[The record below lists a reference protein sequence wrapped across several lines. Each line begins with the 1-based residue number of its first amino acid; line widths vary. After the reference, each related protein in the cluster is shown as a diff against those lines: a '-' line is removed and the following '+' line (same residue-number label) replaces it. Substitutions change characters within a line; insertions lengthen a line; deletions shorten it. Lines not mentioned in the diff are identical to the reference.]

1 MTTFHYDPPRE
12 PFLDI
17 LFEDEHIMVVNKPSG
32 ILSVPG
38 KAIEHHDSITAR
50 VKSLYPAAGAV
61 HRLDMGTS
69 GVLVVAKTA
78 QATSALG
85 RQFQD
90 RKTEKFYYAWV
101 WGQVDKGE
109 GTIDLPLCVDWENR
123 PRQHVNHEL
132 GRRAITHYLCLRVE
146 ADRSLMKLKPITGRS
161 HQLRVHMM
169 ELGHPILGDH
179 LYAPPEAQ
187 AAAPHLYLH
196 AAMLKFYHPVSGDPL
211 TFEAPAPF
219 PL

>member
-1 MTTFHYDPPRE
+1 MSTFHYDPPRE

-17 LFEDEHIMVVNKPSG
+17 LFEDEHILVVNKPSG

-38 KAIEHHDSITAR
+38 KAVEHFDSIASR
-50 VKSLYPAAGAV
+50 VKSLYPEGGAV

-90 RKTEKFYYAWV
+90 RKTEKYYYAWV
-101 WGQVDKGE
+101 WGQMEKLE
-109 GTIDLPLCVDWENR
+109 GTVDLPLCVDWENR
-123 PRQHVNHEL
+123 PRQQVNFEH
-132 GRRAITHYLCLRVE
+132 GRRAVTHYICQRVE
-146 ADRSLMKLKPITGRS
+146 ADRSLVKLKPITGRS

-196 AAMLKFYHPVSGDPL
+196 AAMLSFYHPVSGQKL

>member
-1 MTTFHYDPPRE
+1 MSTFHYDPPRE

-38 KAIEHHDSITAR
+38 KAVEHFDSIAAR
-50 VKSLYPAAGAV
+50 VKSLYPEGGAV

-90 RKTEKFYYAWV
+90 RKTEKYYYAWV
-101 WGQVDKGE
+101 WGQMEKLE
-109 GTIDLPLCVDWENR
+109 GTVDLPLCVDWENR
-123 PRQHVNHEL
+123 PRQQVNYEH
-132 GRRAITHYLCLRVE
+132 GRRAITHYICQRVE
-146 ADRSLMKLKPITGRS
+146 ADRSLVKLKPITGRS

-169 ELGHPILGDH
+169 SLQHPILGDD
-179 LYAPPEAQ
+179 LYGGPAEKMADR
-187 AAAPHLYLH
+187 LLLH
-196 AAMLKFYHPVSGDPL
+196 AMDLGFAHPATGERMDFHSEP
-211 TFEAPAPF
+211 PF
-219 PL
+219 

>member
-1 MTTFHYDPPRE
+1 MTPFHYDPPME
-12 PFLDI
+12 PYLDI
-17 LFEDEHIMVVNKPSG
+17 LFEDDSIMVVNKPSG

-38 KAIEHHDSITAR
+38 KAVEHHDSIVSR
-50 VKSLYPAAGAV
+50 VKERFPAGGAV

-69 GVLVVAKTA
+69 GVLVVSKTQ

-101 WGQVDKGE
+101 WGQVEKLE

-123 PRQHVNHEL
+123 PRQQVNFEQ
-132 GRRAITHYLCLRVE
+132 GRRAITHYICLKVE

-196 AAMLKFYHPVSGDPL
+196 AAMLSFNHPLSGERL
-211 TFEAPAPF
+211 SFEAPAPF

>member
-1 MTTFHYDPPRE
+1 MTTFHYAPPQD

-17 LFEDEHIMVVNKPSG
+17 LFEDEHLIVLNKPSG
-32 ILSVPG
+32 LLSVPG
-38 KAIEHHDSITAR
+38 KAAEHADSIAWR
-50 VKSLYPAAGAV
+50 VRTLYPQAGSV

-69 GVLVVAKTA
+69 GVIVMAKTA

-90 RKTEKFYYAWV
+90 RQTEKFYYAWV
-101 WGQVDKGE
+101 WGQVAGKE
-109 GTIDLPLCVDWENR
+109 GSIDLPLCVDWENR
-123 PRQHVNHEL
+123 PRQHVNYER
-132 GRRAITHYLCLRVE
+132 GRRALTHWECLRVE
-146 ADRSLMKLKPITGRS
+146 ADRSLMRLVPYTGRS
-161 HQLRVHMM
+161 HQLRVHML

-187 AAAPHLYLH
+187 LIVPHLQLH
-196 AAMLKFYHPVSGDPL
+196 AAMLRLYHPLTGQRL

>member
-1 MTTFHYDPPRE
+1 MSTFHYNPPME
-12 PFLDI
+12 PYLDI
-17 LFEDEHIMVVNKPSG
+17 LFEDDSIVVVNKPSG

-38 KAIEHHDSITAR
+38 KAVEHHDSIVSR
-50 VKSLYPAAGAV
+50 VKERFPAGGAV

-69 GVLVVAKTA
+69 GVLVVSKTQ

-101 WGQVDKGE
+101 WGQMEKLE
-109 GTIDLPLCVDWENR
+109 GTVDLPLCVDWENR
-123 PRQHVNHEL
+123 PRQQVNFEQ
-132 GRRAITHYLCLRVE
+132 GRPAITHYQCLRVE
-146 ADRSLMKLKPITGRS
+146 ADRSLVKLKPITGRS

-169 ELGHPILGDH
+169 TLGHPILGDH
-179 LYAPPEAQ
+179 LYATPEARD
-187 AAAPHLYLH
+187 AAPHLLLH
-196 AAMLKFYHPVSGDPL
+196 AAMLRFNHPLTGERL